1 MKKIILIFFLAQPF
15 LVLAQPGNILSFKKL
30 SAATG
35 GLSGIDIN
43 LKYLGLST
51 SLINDIDKDGTKD
64 IAIGVYDESKLE
76 GNLFVLFMKEDFS
89 VKSYYRIG
97 PNIGGFNGT
106 FSVNMS
112 QFGANTTLIDDLDKD
127 GINELAVGNSSG
139 GVNNMG
145 EIYILFLNSNG
156 IVRKWL
162 RIGSD
167 VISLNNNSYFGKSI
181 TTIKDLNIDGINDL
195 VIGANGFL
203 KVVFLDSTGNVKS
216 YQKISPTE
224 GNFQGIVG
232 STSLG
237 YSVSNIGDLNK
248 DGIED
253 IITTSIGNSGP
264 DLISSALWVMFLNNN
279 GKVKSH
285 QKIANDSGN
294 YNDTIRPYVLFGNAI
309 SYIGDIDSDG
319 NSDIAIGCRDDSFNN
334 IKSGRGRILYLNQNG
349 TVKSIKRIDNNSLN
363 FSGVLKDGDN
373 FGTSLSGGFDL
384 DGDFKNDIIVGS
396 PRRDDGGID
405 KGAIYLL
412 SLDGAV
418 HPTPP
423 KALWR
428 VNVLSGNQNTVFNF
442 TQYSTG
448 FPNAYKWSIT
458 PNTFTYQSG
467 TSDTSANPI
476 IKFNATANYSVQLKV
491 TNPFSSDSLL
501 RSSYISVQT
510 VGLNNL
516 TKNTTAISI
525 FPNPTNG
532 LVQIQSPISI
542 QSILVFDITGK
553 QLLQQEPNTQT
564 DEINI
569 NNLPQGLYQI
579 HVQTEMGVLVKK
591 LVKE

>member
-1 MKKIILIFFLAQPF
+1 MKKIILIFFLVKS
-15 LVLAQPGNILSFKKL
+15 LLILAQTGDILRFKKL
-30 SAATG
+30 SSTTG
-35 GLSGIDIN
+35 GFNGMDIN
-43 LKYLGLST
+43 LKFLGLS
-51 SLINDIDKDGTKD
+51 SCIMNDIDKDGIKD
-64 IAIGVYDESKLE
+64 ISIGVYDENKLE

-89 VKSYYRIG
+89 VKSYSRIG
-97 PNIGGFNGT
+97 PNIGGLNGN
-106 FSVNMS
+106 FSNDMS
-112 QFGANTTLIDDLDKD
+112 QFGSNTTLIDDLDKD

-145 EIYILFLNSNG
+145 EIYILFLNANG

-167 VISLNNNSYFGKSI
+167 IISLNNNAYFGKSI

-195 VIGANGFL
+195 VIGSNGFL
-203 KVVFLDSTGNVKS
+203 TVVFLDSTGNVKS

-237 YSVSNIGDLNK
+237 FAVSNIGDLNK

-264 DLISSALWVMFLNNN
+264 NLMSSALWVMFLNND

-309 SYIGDIDSDG
+309 NYIGDIDSDG
-319 NSDIAIGCRDDSFNN
+319 NSDIVVGCRDDTSNN
-334 IKSGRGRILYLNQNG
+334 IKSGRVRILFLNQNG

-363 FSGVLKDGDN
+363 FSGVLKDRDN
-373 FGTSLSGGFDL
+373 FGSSLSGGFDIN
-384 DGDFKNDIIVGS
+384 GDFKNDIIVGS
-396 PRRDDGGID
+396 PGRDDGGID

-428 VNVLSGNQNTVFNF
+428 VNATSGNQNTVFNF

-448 FPNAYKWSIT
+448 FPSAYKWSIT
-458 PNTFTYQSG
+458 PNTVTFQSG

-476 IKFNATANYSVQLKV
+476 IKFNQTANYSVKLKV

-501 RSSYISVQT
+501 RSSYINIQT
-510 VGLNNL
+510 VGINNL
-516 TKNTTAISI
+516 AKTNLAIQI
-525 FPNPTNG
+525 YPNPTNG
-532 LVQIQSPISI
+532 LVQIQSPVNM

-553 QLLQQEPNTQT
+553 QLLQQTPNSQT
-564 DEINI
+564 DEINMHH
-569 NNLPQGLYQI
+569 LPPGLYQI
-579 HVQTEMGVLVKK
+579 HIQTELSVIVQK